1 MTRRPR
7 TAPRKRPRQQRSV
20 ATVDAILDATA
31 RVLCTTG
38 YDRASTNRIALAA
51 GVSVGSLYQYF
62 PSKEALVAALVERH
76 VAQMTSLVKAK
87 LASVALEPLHVA
99 IRTMIQA
106 MFDAHAVD
114 PRLHKVLIE
123 QVPRVGRLEQ
133 VVGVE
138 REVEA
143 LVAALLG
150 ARRSELRPERI
161 EAVAFVLCNVVEAVT
176 HAAVLA
182 ELQPRAIRDVAEEL
196 TDMVLRYLP
205 SDPASVV

>member
-1 MTRRPR
+1 MPRRPR
-7 TAPRKRPRQQRSV
+7 TTPRKKPRQQRSQE
-20 ATVDAILDATA
+20 TVDCILDATA

-38 YDRASTNRIALAA
+38 YDHASTNRVAMAA

-76 VAQMTSLVKAK
+76 VEQMTSLVKRK
-87 LASVALEPLHVA
+87 LAEVASAPLEDAV
-99 IRTMIQA
+99 RTMIES
-106 MFDAHAVD
+106 MFEAHAVD

-123 QVPRVGRLEQ
+123 QVPRIGKLER

-143 LVAALLG
+143 LVAVFLD
-150 ARRSELRPERI
+150 ARRSELRRTRLA
-161 EAVAFVLCNVVEAVT
+161 AVAFVVCNVVEAVT

-182 ELQPRAIRDVAEEL
+182 ELPAEKAREVAAEL
-196 TDMVLRYLP
+196 TDMVLRYLR
-205 SDPASVV
+205 ASYG

>member
-1 MTRRPR
+1 
-7 TAPRKRPRQQRSV
+7 
-20 ATVDAILDATA
+20 VDAILDATA
-31 RVLCTTG
+31 RVLCSTG

-62 PSKEALVAALVERH
+62 PSKEALVAALIERH
-76 VAQMTSLVKAK
+76 VAQMTSLVKTK
-87 LASVALEPLHVA
+87 LAEVALEPLHVA
-99 IRTMIQA
+99 ICTMIQA

-138 REVEA
+138 REVEG
-143 LVAALLG
+143 LVAALLC
-150 ARRSELRPERI
+150 ARRSELRPARI

-182 ELQPRAIRDVAEEL
+182 ELQPRAFRDVAEEL

-205 SDPASVV
+205 AAPPPVV

>member
-1 MTRRPR
+1 MPRRPR
-7 TAPRKRPRQQRSV
+7 TTPRKKPRQQRSQE
-20 ATVDAILDATA
+20 TVECILDATA

-38 YDRASTNRIALAA
+38 YDRASTNRVAMAA

-76 VAQMTSLVKAK
+76 VEQMTSLVKRK
-87 LASVALEPLHVA
+87 LAEVASAPLEQAV
-99 IRTMIQA
+99 RTMIES
-106 MFDAHAVD
+106 MFEAHAVD

-123 QVPRVGRLEQ
+123 QVPRIGKLEH

-143 LVAALLG
+143 LVAVFLD
-150 ARRSELRPERI
+150 ARRVELRRAKLP
-161 EAVAFVLCNVVEAVT
+161 AVAFVLCNVVEAVT

-182 ELQPRAIRDVAEEL
+182 ELPAERTREVAAEL
-196 TDMVLRYLP
+196 TDMILRYLAGP
-205 SDPASVV
+205 